1 MKLETRKL
9 CERLLG
15 CGWLLALGLALAI
28 SALNTDR
35 QARQVAEYPC
45 CCDPFGYL
53 QMAQDIRRASKEGT
67 CPEFTVDSPHTRLLI
82 ELMKARQVPLHL
94 WDDMVGPLAYRY
106 FPRSNKVSVR
116 YPPGTG
122 LMLALFPQDR
132 ALHAVDRIVVAT
144 FFAGGLLILI
154 VAVVKRAWLSAGLV
168 VLALQLGLGILGR
181 IDNSSFS
188 INAMLAPLLLAGL
201 CLFGAGS
208 RKLAAKSSYLAW
220 LLKLL
225 AGLFFG
231 FAILVRLPVV
241 LLLPGVLVMLCPA
254 KLREW
259 RRSGLWPFLVGV
271 AVTAALPQAIH
282 QSRLAGAWYLSTYT
296 PVDTGRPRWQYFWP
310 NLSSYFGQGS
320 GTDSWVLLIICAGLA
335 GLFLWLRGR
344 ARVTAATEVT
354 DGPSKS
360 FLPAVSWGRLLA
372 ATAITWGL
380 PAAYFLT
387 HQYVQA
393 YYLAPSA
400 FGSALLLGLGAVA
413 LEARNPA
420 SDRLHGRGAIR
431 ALQFIGLILALTP
444 GVVAIQRAWSNYE
457 RPSAERRPPR
467 FVLPAELAD
476 ERAWIWADD
485 MSGTLWY
492 YARKPAHKINST
504 DKETRGLVYEFV
516 NKRAEPQYLIGDDPA
531 MELVEKEIP
540 ELGGTLELRGEVDGR
555 SYYLV
560 RWPAR
565 EGS

>member
-1 MKLETRKL
+1 
-9 CERLLG
+9 
-15 CGWLLALGLALAI
+15 
-28 SALNTDR
+28 
-35 QARQVAEYPC
+35 
-45 CCDPFGYL
+45 
-53 QMAQDIRRASKEGT
+53 MAQDIRRATKEGT
-67 CPEFTVDSPHTRLLI
+67 CPEFTVESAHTRLLI
-82 ELMKARQVPLHL
+82 EFMKSRQVPVHL

-106 FPRSNKVSVR
+106 FPKSNKVSVR

-122 LMLALFPQDR
+122 LVLALFPQDR
-132 ALHAVDRIVVAT
+132 ALHGLDRFVVIT
-144 FFAGGLLILI
+144 FLAGGLLILI
-154 VAVVKRAWLSAGLV
+154 VAVVRRAWLSAGLV
-168 VLALQLGLGILGR
+168 VLALQLGLEILGK

-201 CLFGAGS
+201 CLFGAGN
-208 RKLAAKSSYLAW
+208 RKVAKKSWYLAW
-220 LLKLL
+220 LLTLL

-241 LLLPGVLVMLCPA
+241 LLLPGLLLMLWPA

-259 RRSGLWPFLVGV
+259 RQGGLWPFTFGV
-271 AVTAALPQAIH
+271 AVTAVLPQAIH

-310 NLSSYFGQGS
+310 NLSSYFGQGRS
-320 GTDSWVLLIICAGLA
+320 GSESWILLIICVGIAGL
-335 GLFLWLRGR
+335 LLWLRDR
-344 ARVTAATEVT
+344 ERVASATDVSDAEST
-354 DGPSKS
+354 S
-360 FLPAVSWGRLLA
+360 FLPEVGWVRLLV
-372 ATAITWGL
+372 ATGVTWGL
-380 PAAYFLT
+380 PVAYFLT

-400 FGSALLLGLGAVA
+400 FGSALLLGLGAMAIEVRKPVREK
-413 LEARNPA
+413 LQGRRA
-420 SDRLHGRGAIR
+420 SR
-431 ALQFIGLILALTP
+431 ALQLMGLALALTP

-457 RPSAERRPPR
+457 RPSAERRAPR
-467 FVLPAELAD
+467 FVLPAELAN
-476 ERAWIWADD
+476 EHAWIWADD

-504 DKETRGLVYEFV
+504 DKETRGMVYEFV
-516 NKRAEPQYLIGDDPA
+516 NQRAEPQYLIGDDPA
-531 MELVEKEIP
+531 MKLVEKEIV